1 MCAKGAGSVPKS
13 ARRSC
18 KANERSGRK
27 RRGERVSNDFQP
39 NEIRGSYDAAGMRFG
54 LVVSRFNSFITE
66 RLLAGAMDALE
77 KGGASAEQA
86 GPVGGPGSFE
96 ISLAAKKKAPSPPY
110 DT

>member
-66 RLLAGAMDALE
+66 RLLAGPMDALE
-77 KGGASAEQA
+77 KGAASARQTA
-86 GPVGGPGSFE
+86 PAPVPPSLH
-96 ISLAAKKKAPSPPY
+96 IPLAAH
-110 DT
+110 T